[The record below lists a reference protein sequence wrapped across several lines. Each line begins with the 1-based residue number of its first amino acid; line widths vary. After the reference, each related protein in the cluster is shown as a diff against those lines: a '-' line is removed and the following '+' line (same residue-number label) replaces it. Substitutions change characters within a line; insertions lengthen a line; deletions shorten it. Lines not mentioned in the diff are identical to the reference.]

1 MYDSTRHT
9 GYRYQYGQ
17 DIGASILSY
26 LSWAL
31 WHAGYVEQASR
42 TADEAIALATNL
54 PHPHTLVYTIC
65 HARGFMDLFQRRFQD
80 MHHYAGVVIST
91 CTDNGFLHWA
101 NCGAI
106 FSAWATV
113 CEGDAGR
120 GVRLLNDGLAAWQQ
134 GGARLWIPMFLI
146 LQAQAYAKAG
156 HPEAALKSTNRAI
169 ATCENTGERWE
180 MAEVLRSKA
189 ALLSHAGAGKRGEV
203 EAILLASVDLARRQG
218 ARSWELRASCDLSRL
233 WQRQG
238 RDKEAYTLL
247 QSVYDQFTEGFHT
260 QDLHDARKL
269 LLNLGRKAA
278 KTARRAGSA
287 RSPRLGK
294 RPRPHSPAHRSERSR
309 H

>member
-1 MYDSTRHT
+1 
-9 GYRYQYGQ
+9 
-17 DIGASILSY
+17 
-26 LSWAL
+26 
-31 WHAGYVEQASR
+31 
-42 TADEAIALATNL
+42 
-54 PHPHTLVYTIC
+54 
-65 HARGFMDLFQRRFQD
+65 MDLFQRRFQD
-80 MHHYAGVVIST
+80 MHDYAGVVIST

-113 CEGDAGR
+113 WEGDAGR

-134 GGARLWIPMFLI
+134 GGARLWVPTFLM

-156 HPEAALKSTNRAI
+156 RPEAALKSIDRAI
-169 ATCENTGERWE
+169 ATCESTGECWA

-189 ALLSHAGAGKRGEV
+189 ALLSHAGAAKRGEV

-233 WQRQG
+233 RQRQG
-238 RDKEAYTLL
+238 RDKDAYTLL

-278 KTARRAGSA
+278 KTATRAGSERCA
-287 RSPRLGK
+287 RLGK
-294 RPRPHSPAHRSERSR
+294 PPRPRSSARRSERSR
-309 H
+309 Y